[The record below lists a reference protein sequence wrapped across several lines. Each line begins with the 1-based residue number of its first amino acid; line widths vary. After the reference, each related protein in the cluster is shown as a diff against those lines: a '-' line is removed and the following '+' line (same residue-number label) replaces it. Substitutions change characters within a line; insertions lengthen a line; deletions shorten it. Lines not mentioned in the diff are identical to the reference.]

1 MVTKAFERPEENGV
15 REVNHMKDLKVDA
28 KRDINDEKIE
38 NIPEGVKGGVKDLEK
53 DARTDGKTIDKEAKR
68 VRRDKL

>member
-1 MVTKAFERPEENGV
+1 
-15 REVNHMKDLKVDA
+15 MKDLKVDA

-38 NIPEGVKGGVKDLEK
+38 NIQQGVKGGVKDLEK
-53 DARTDGKTIDKEAKR
+53 DARVDGKTIDKEAKK